1 MVCQAVCPSDI
12 AAHAI
17 TMAIN
22 RLNTA
27 CDHSGI
33 SLCRIELLTDSPGHR
48 HIIGIHPREPLTTS
62 QTQTRC
68 RGSNDSVI
76 KLVPHESEPSI
87 LDPSQGRDRSVAGSV
102 IHRDEF
108 KVTKLLPQ
116 DTLNGIQKRRL
127 RVAKRK
133 NHRDNRHV
141 QFSDKRL
148 NIAIKQPAKF
158 QSG

>member
-1 MVCQAVCPSDI
+1 M
-12 AAHAI
+12 
-17 TMAIN
+17 
-22 RLNTA
+22 
-27 CDHSGI
+27 
-33 SLCRIELLTDSPGHR
+33 
-48 HIIGIHPREPLTTS
+48 
-62 QTQTRC
+62 
-68 RGSNDSVI
+68 
-76 KLVPHESEPSI
+76 VPHESEPSI

-102 IHRDEF
+102 IHCDEF
-108 KVTKLLPQ
+108 KVTKLLLQ

-141 QFSDKRL
+141 QFSDKQL